1 MKAGEGYCTDVTSG
15 GASKL
20 LLLAQGWAQRSN
32 SICYAA
38 AAYGGS
44 KLGSFDH
51 PRNTAQINLSLKLKL
66 EVLPTGTYQNRHRN
80 WHRNFGPET
89 PVHRSFRYY
98 GRNGAESTVIST
110 LVTPHRYRDCR
121 VESSQLTVPYCISTF
136 RRSLRSPFCHHTKG
150 GEQTSDKL
158 NIDMHVF

>member
-1 MKAGEGYCTDVTSG
+1 MKAGEGCCTDVTSG

-98 GRNGAESTVIST
+98 GRNGAESTVISSLASWP
-110 LVTPHRYRDCR
+110 LVLTSIGHYNINFQVKVTKIMRRG
-121 VESSQLTVPYCISTF
+121 VEFV
-136 RRSLRSPFCHHTKG
+136 
-150 GEQTSDKL
+150 
-158 NIDMHVF
+158 VFTHI

>member
-15 GASKL
+15 GASKFV
-20 LLLAQGWAQRSN
+20 LLAQGWAQRSN

-98 GRNGAESTVIST
+98 GRNGAEPTVISS
-110 LVTPHRYRDCR
+110 LELRRVTHKIGR
-121 VESSQLTVPYCISTF
+121 VLRVFLLGRF
-136 RRSLRSPFCHHTKG
+136 RKIFGFNINSLR
-150 GEQTSDKL
+150 
-158 NIDMHVF
+158 